1 LSDKYDL
8 HVQMYSRMIL
18 AKKNLGSCNRGFF
31 GGDDESVEKAAK
43 KCGISVKALIEDADA
58 YLGNYIDDSR

>member
-1 LSDKYDL
+1 
-8 HVQMYSRMIL
+8 MIL

-58 YLGNYIDDSR
+58 YLCDGMGISG